1 MSKNSIENL
10 KNNLMTKNLI
20 ENIDEILQKDEI
32 KSAIRNFLAG
42 LRKNQILYDLYYK
55 ILYFS

>member
-32 KSAIRNFLAG
+32 KSAIRNFLTG
-42 LRKNQILYDLYYK
+42 LRKNQILYDLYFK
-55 ILYFS
+55 MLYFS

>member
-10 KNNLMTKNLI
+10 KNYLMTKNLI
-20 ENIDEILQKDEI
+20 ENIDEIFQKDEI
-32 KSAIRNFLAG
+32 KSAIRNFLTG

-55 ILYFS
+55 ILCFS

>member
-20 ENIDEILQKDEI
+20 ENIDEIFQKDEI

-55 ILYFS
+55 IL

>member
-20 ENIDEILQKDEI
+20 ENIDEIFQKDEI
-32 KSAIRNFLAG
+32 KSAIRNFLTG

-55 ILYFS
+55 ILCFS